1 MRQRKFENGENF
13 WFGHVGGTRPKR
25 EAKEGIKKG
34 EGKLG
39 NGEGKLGGG
48 LDYEG
53 PMTDYDPKAAYNFET
68 VNNT

>member
-1 MRQRKFENGENF
+1 MKS
-13 WFGHVGGTRPKR
+13 
-25 EAKEGIKKG
+25 G

-39 NGEGKLGGG
+39 NGQGKLGGG

-53 PMTDYDPKAAYNFET
+53 PITDYDPKAAYNFET